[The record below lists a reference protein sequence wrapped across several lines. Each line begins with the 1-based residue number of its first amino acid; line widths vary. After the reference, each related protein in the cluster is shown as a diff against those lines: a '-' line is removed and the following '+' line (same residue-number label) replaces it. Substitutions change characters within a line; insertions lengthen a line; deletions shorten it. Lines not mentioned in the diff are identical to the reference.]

1 MAVYDGAL
9 RYPTQI
15 LNGGDVA
22 GSGVDQM
29 IAGQP
34 DYSSA
39 TEDRYYFRRFQ
50 NGSSAK
56 ATLTFSVTGE
66 NVDFADYTEAFSGNK
81 VKIWIKIP
89 GKTGW
94 RDIMTPAPGSTSGV
108 ALNDNVG
115 CLQGTA
121 PSDIGS
127 SSATRNFSL
136 NLLTEGLTA
145 SEYYVFRIETSN
157 SWAGKITRLNIS

>member
-1 MAVYDGAL
+1 
-9 RYPTQI
+9 
-15 LNGGDVA
+15 
-22 GSGVDQM
+22 
-29 IAGQP
+29 
-34 DYSSA
+34 
-39 TEDRYYFRRFQ
+39 
-50 NGSSAK
+50 
-56 ATLTFSVTGE
+56 
-66 NVDFADYTEAFSGNK
+66 
-81 VKIWIKIP
+81 
-89 GKTGW
+89 
-94 RDIMTPAPGSTSGV
+94 MTPAPGSTSGV